1 MPWPMDRRKFLKI
14 SAGVVPAAVG
24 LSAAA
29 EALAQAAGLQAES
42 PARPYQVKWYEF
54 TKHPDSD
61 TCWSLSVGPD
71 GRIYAAACAETVP
84 GGTVQVVRYNESRDD
99 LDYLFDLGDK
109 VNDPGDSGRATQCK
123 IHYSFAPSLHDGI
136 LYMATHLSGP
146 PIDQPAYSPWLS
158 WHDEKRCFRGSALLA
173 FDTRTDEVRWW
184 DTLIPKEGCR
194 CLLHDE
200 ERGLLYALSYPR
212 DHFIIY
218 DLKTRTR
225 RDLGRIGSVN
235 SQALFL
241 DKKHRVWTTSD
252 YGRLVRYTPETAR
265 LELSPFVLPHNPEFQ
280 TGFHSVFYDAAA
292 APDGESVLAVTWIA
306 NPYLMRIW
314 PNEGAWPRVEDL
326 GPATQKRDPAVAKDT
341 FVDHCGGLTFGG
353 DGQLYYVASRWRDP
367 VYNPMDASHKERE
380 GVVWRLDPATLR
392 REEVARLEHPKNFAQ
407 YVSRGA
413 VDHNGDLFF
422 GHVGSHPSG
431 IFKVTMPP
439 ERKRKNAHLP
449 LRMWG

>member
-1 MPWPMDRRKFLKI
+1 MPWPMDRREFLKI
-14 SAGVVPAAVG
+14 SAGVIPAAVG
-24 LSAAA
+24 LAQAA
-29 EALAQAAGLQAES
+29 EAGSGAGK
-42 PARPYQVKWYEF
+42 YQVPAVSSLYKSTWYEF

-84 GGTVQVVRYNESRDD
+84 GGTVKVVRYNEARDE

-109 VNDPGDSGRATQCK
+109 VDDPGDSGRATQCK
-123 IHYSFAPSLHDGI
+123 IHYSFAPSMHDGI

-173 FDTRTDEVRWW
+173 FDTRSDEVKWW

-200 ERGLLYALSYPR
+200 DRGLLYALSYPR

-218 DLKTRTR
+218 DLKKRAR
-225 RDLGRIGSVN
+225 RDIGRIGSVN

-241 DKKHRVWTTSD
+241 DRKHRVWTTSD
-252 YGRLVRYTPETAR
+252 YGHLVRYTPETDR
-265 LELSPFVLPHNPEFQ
+265 LEMSPFILPHNPEFQ
-280 TGFHSVFYDAAA
+280 TGFHSVFYDAAP
-292 APDGESVLAVTWIA
+292 APDGESVFAGTWIA
-306 NPYLMRIW
+306 NPYLIRIW
-314 PNEGAWPRVEDL
+314 PNDGEWPRVEDL
-326 GPATQKRDPAVAKDT
+326 GPTTQKRDPTIPKDT
-341 FVDHCGGLTFGG
+341 FADHCGGLTFAG

-367 VYNPMDASHKERE
+367 VYNPMDPSHKERE
-380 GVVWRLDPATLR
+380 GVVWRLDPKTYE

-439 ERKRKNAHLP
+439 ERKRPNAHLP
-449 LRMWG
+449 IRMWG

>member
-1 MPWPMDRRKFLKI
+1 MPWPMDRREFLKI
-14 SAGVVPAAVG
+14 SAGLVPAAVG
-24 LSAAA
+24 LAQAA
-29 EALAQAAGLQAES
+29 EAGNSAGKYQAPTTPSLYKS
-42 PARPYQVKWYEF
+42 TWYEF

-84 GGTVQVVRYNESRDD
+84 GGTVKVVRYNEARDE

-109 VNDPGDSGRATQCK
+109 VDDPGDSGRATQCK
-123 IHYSFAPSLHDGI
+123 IHYSFAPSMHDGV

-173 FDTRTDEVRWW
+173 FDTKTDEVKWW

-200 ERGLLYALSYPR
+200 DRGLLYALSYPR

-218 DLKTRTR
+218 DLKKRTR
-225 RDLGRIGSVN
+225 RDIGRIGSVN

-241 DKKHRVWTTSD
+241 DRKHRVWTTSD
-252 YGRLVRYTPETAR
+252 YGHLVRYTPESDR
-265 LELSPFVLPHNPEFQ
+265 LEMSPFTLPHNPEFQ
-280 TGFHSVFYDAAA
+280 TGFHSVFYDAAP
-292 APDGESVLAVTWIA
+292 APDGESVFAGTWIA

-314 PNEGAWPRVEDL
+314 PNDGEWPRVEDL
-326 GPATQKRDPAVAKDT
+326 GPSTQKRDPTIPKDT
-341 FVDHCGGLTFGG
+341 FADHCGGLTFAG

-367 VYNPMDASHKERE
+367 VDNPMDASHKERE
-380 GVVWRLDPATLR
+380 GVVWRLNPKTYE

-422 GHVGSHPSG
+422 AHVGSHPSG
-431 IFKVTMPP
+431 IFKVSMPP
-439 ERKRKNAHLP
+439 ERKRPNAHLP
-449 LRMWG
+449 IRMWG